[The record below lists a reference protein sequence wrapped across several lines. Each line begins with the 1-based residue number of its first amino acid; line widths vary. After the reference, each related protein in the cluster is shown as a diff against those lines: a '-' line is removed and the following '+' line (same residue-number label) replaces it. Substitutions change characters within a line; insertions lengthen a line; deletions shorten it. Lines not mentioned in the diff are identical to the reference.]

1 MKNYPTVLS
10 IAGSNNTGE
19 AGIQSDIKT
28 ISCQGA
34 YATTVITSIALLKKE
49 MIESIHS
56 IPKEIV
62 RSQIE
67 FVMENMWPDVV
78 KIGLMGSAEAATVVA
93 DCLRKYHPKYVV
105 YDPVMLS
112 TENCNLPSDETLRVI
127 KDELLHFTNL
137 MTVNLLEAEIFTGI
151 KPQTIDDIKDTART
165 LAEQYRIPILVKAG
179 NFLENGTYD
188 VLYIPDGENW
198 EYYGN
203 TLNTNN
209 IHGASTIFST
219 GIATHLAFGEKLH
232 IAIKAAREFVEYVIN
247 NQPNNNS
254 ERINVP
260 EELTKL
266 VLMRTYSNK

>member
-34 YATTVITSIALLKKE
+34 YATTVITSIAILKKE
-49 MIESIHS
+49 KIESIHS
-56 IPKEIV
+56 IPREVI

-67 FVMENMWPDVV
+67 FVMENMRPDVV
-78 KIGLMGSAEAATVVA
+78 KIGLMGGAEAARVVA

-112 TENCNLPSDETLRVI
+112 TENCNIPSEETLTVI

-137 MTVNLLEAEIFTGI
+137 MTVNLLEAEIFSGI
-151 KPQTIDDIKDTART
+151 IPQSIEDVKDIARI

-179 NFLENGTYD
+179 NFIDSGTYD

-198 EYYGN
+198 EYFGE

-209 IHGASTIFST
+209 MHGASTIFSAS
-219 GIATHLAFGEKLH
+219 IATHLALGKKLH
-232 IAIKAAREFVEYVIN
+232 IAIKSAREFVEYVIN
-247 NQPNNNS
+247 NQPTNDS
-254 ERINVP
+254 ERIIVP